1 LSKYDFGAVDA
12 AERCATP
19 ALLCYQHPMSPLDD
33 LRSRFAAVIAAGD
46 DARLADGALVIAR
59 IGYPTLD
66 PAPTLAAIDALA
78 AGIRT
83 RLVASDA
90 PDQRAAVLVRYL
102 FDELGYH
109 GNRDDYY
116 DPRNSFLNDVV
127 ERRIGIPITLSV
139 LLLEVGARVG
149 LRLEGVG
156 FPGHFLVRVLGCTDD
171 HLLDPFF
178 GGRPIGYDELR
189 ERLRAF
195 YAASGAPPGG
205 NLQRALP
212 QALQATGALGIFSR
226 MLGNLLAIYRERDAH
241 EQALAAVELL
251 LLLAPD
257 AAEYLRLRGL
267 LYEQLECFASALA
280 DFRRYLTLAPD
291 TPAAAEIRTH
301 CERLAGV
308 TSTLH

>member
-1 LSKYDFGAVDA
+1 MQA
-12 AERCATP
+12 AEQFERMAQGP
-19 ALLCYQHPMSPLDD
+19 DEGIDLVRGALLIAAEEYPDLDPD
-33 LRSRFAAVIAAGD
+33 VYIQTLEEFAATLRR
-46 DARLADGALVIAR
+46 RLRPDIGPADSVRALN
-59 IGYPTLD
+59 
-66 PAPTLAAIDALA
+66 
-78 AGIRT
+78 
-83 RLVASDA
+83 
-90 PDQRAAVLVRYL
+90 RYM
-102 FDELGYH
+102 FDELGFH
-109 GNRDDYY
+109 GATQNYY

-139 LLLEVGARVG
+139 LLLEVGSRVG
-149 LRLEGVG
+149 IRLEGVG
-156 FPGHFLVRVLGCTDD
+156 FPGHFLVRVLGCADD

-212 QALQATGALGIFSR
+212 QALQATGNLGILSR
-226 MLGNLLAIYRERDAH
+226 ILGNLLAIYRERDAH
-241 EQALAAVELL
+241 EQALATVELL

-257 AAEYLRLRGL
+257 AAEYVRLRGL

-280 DFRRYLTLAPD
+280 DFRRYLTIAPD
-291 TPAAAEIRTH
+291 TRAAAEIRTH
-301 CERLAGV
+301 LERLAGV